1 MKPRVVAALM
11 ILTLSLTAAGV
22 AEAARVRVVRPR
34 PARVRVTV
42 RPGFPIRRT
51 LPAVVVRPA
60 PVVRV
65 APRAYLAPVVFTAAV
80 VATLPPP
87 AARNWTGAEG
97 LDREDGWTDF
107 TLNVDR
113 RGTGLLL
120 DIDRGAA
127 QISFAEIVF
136 ENGDAQVVDFN
147 DKVHARGVY
156 SLLDFRD
163 GRKVDHVRIV
173 AKADTEEAQIR
184 LHLLT

>member
-1 MKPRVVAALM
+1 MTRVH
-11 ILTLSLTAAGV
+11 
-22 AEAARVRVVRPR
+22 
-34 PARVRVTV
+34 VTV

-51 LPAVVVRPA
+51 LPTVVVRPG

-65 APRAYLAPVVFTAAV
+65 TPRVYLPAVAFGAIV
-80 VATLPPP
+80 VASLPP
-87 AARNWTGAEG
+87 ANARVWASSEV
-97 LDREDGWTDF
+97 LEDEDGWTDF
-107 TLNVDR
+107 TMNVDR

-147 DKVHARGVY
+147 DKVHARGIY

-173 AKADTEEAQIR
+173 AKADTDAAQIR
-184 LHLLT
+184 LHLLV